1 MNKSAKIVS
10 GILLAL
16 TFFLSGCGSIT
27 AGEVTASDDAVATA
41 LEADTDASET
51 TVSTRIDKDSLNHS
65 GDWVCVEKSKLPY
78 GNGPL
83 DVKSMVIYR
92 HIPTGTMMATTITNQ
107 SGWTVLPF
115 TWEEYQAALMQ

>member
-16 TFFLSGCGSIT
+16 TFFLSGCGSVT
-27 AGEVTASDDAVATA
+27 AGEVTASDDAMVMTQ
-41 LEADTDASET
+41 ETDTDASET
-51 TVSTRIDKDSLNHS
+51 TVSTRIDKASLNRN
-65 GDWVCVEKSKLPY
+65 GDWVCVEISKLPY

-83 DVKSMVIYR
+83 DVKSMCIYR

-115 TWEEYQAALMQ
+115 TWEEYQAALMR